1 MARIELR
8 DATIRIK
15 DGLSGTALINEATPG
30 AVDTDVDIDTIV
42 LNSSN
47 TRRVPVGARF
57 TVSTA
62 GNTTEYTVTARV
74 ESTGVDEIQSLSASG
89 ATAGTFTLTV
99 TLPSEL
105 DTLSEGPFT
114 TGAIDF
120 DAAPAAIQ
128 TAIDTAMAGFSSY
141 VAGDITVSGA
151 STADLGA
158 TVFTFDGDSVDDANI
173 PAMTVNGTGLT
184 GGGTEAITESTPG
197 EFVQQTTN
205 ITFSPAWGTPTP
217 ADDDT
222 ITFQS
227 NEVEVKI
234 GAGNITYT
242 ENKEYTYELDR
253 GVLDTV
259 REGDE
264 QPMDVTIDFVYE
276 FVTTGTSEDI
286 TVVDALKA
294 QNGAAEFVSS
304 SSDAC
309 EPYAVD
315 IEVEHDPGSC
325 GGAQKETTTFPD
337 FRYDTLE
344 FNFDDAT
351 ISATGRCNAT
361 QPTIVRSA

>member
-8 DATIRIK
+8 DTTILIL
-15 DGLSGTALINEATPG
+15 DGLAGTALVNEATPG
-30 AVDTDVDIDTIV
+30 AVDTNVDIDTIS
-42 LNSSN
+42 LNSVN
-47 TRRVPVGARF
+47 TRQVPVGARF
-57 TVSTA
+57 TISTA
-62 GNTTEYTVTARV
+62 GNTTKYTVTARV
-74 ESTGVDEIQSLSASG
+74 ASAGADEVQSLSASG

-99 TLPSEL
+99 TLPAEL

-114 TGAIDF
+114 TAAIAF
-120 DAAPAAIQ
+120 DASPATIQ
-128 TAIDTAMAGFSSY
+128 TALDLAMAAFSSY

-151 STADLGA
+151 STADLA
-158 TVFTFDGDSVDDANI
+158 TTVFTFDGDSVDDANI

-184 GGGTEAITESTPG
+184 GGGTEAFTESTPG
-197 EFVQQTTN
+197 EFVGQTTN

-217 ADDDT
+217 VDDAT

-234 GAGNITYT
+234 GDGNITYT

-259 REGDE
+259 REGDD

-294 QNGAAEFVSS
+294 KNGAAEFVSS
-304 SSDAC
+304 SADPC
-309 EPYAVD
+309 EPYCVD
-315 IEVEHDPGSC
+315 IQVLHDPGAC
-325 GGAQKETTTFPD
+325 GGAQDETTLFPG
-337 FRYDTLE
+337 FRYDSLE

-361 QPTIVRSA
+361 EPTITRSS